1 MKKILTLALIVVLA
15 LPLFAQGKER
25 IYGNWYNG
33 KKVAM
38 LEIFPLRDG
47 TISGKLIWLKE
58 PLTEDGKEKTD
69 SKNPDAKLRKKPMI
83 GLSILSG
90 LVYDGKGKY
99 SKGKIYDPE
108 SGKSYSAKAE
118 MVDNNTLALRGYI
131 GISLAGRTETWT
143 RAPEKDEKKS
153 E

>member
-1 MKKILTLALIVVLA
+1 MKKIVILTLAVLLA

-33 KKVAM
+33 KKSAK
-38 LEIFPLRDG
+38 LEIYALKDG
-47 TISGKLIWLKE
+47 SISGKLIWLRE
-58 PLTEDGKEKTD
+58 PLTPDGKAKTD
-69 SKNPDAKLRKKPMI
+69 SKNPDAKLRNTPMI
-83 GLSILSG
+83 GLNILSG

-118 MVDNNTLALRGYI
+118 MVDNNTIALRGYI

-143 RAPEKDEKKS
+143 RAKDED

>member
-1 MKKILTLALIVVLA
+1 MKKILILALIVVLA

-33 KKVAM
+33 KKVAK
-38 LEIFPLRDG
+38 LEIYPLRDG
-47 TISGKLIWLKE
+47 TISGKIIWLKE
-58 PLTEDGKEKTD
+58 PLTADGKAKTD
-69 SKNPDAKLRKKPMI
+69 AKNPDVKLRNVPMV
-83 GLSILSG
+83 GLNILSG

-118 MVDNNTLALRGYI
+118 MVDNNTLALRGFI

-143 RAPEKDEKKS
+143 RAIEKDEKQA